1 LGEVETPR
9 SSRQATRAAIDDLSV
24 GYCAS
29 RRPPRSGLSRSDL
42 VRWPITGTT
51 TDDPDGR
58 LLRYCGRHRH
68 VHPHG
73 ATSARAAQ
81 PSGTARALFRAKLP
95 QPCGL
100 WMHGALPIE
109 IVGSSPTMTSLGGSI
124 SSRARSSD
132 LPHEPERSLH
142 QILHPPAFVHR
153 RTRKQPVLERV
164 AVAAGRARSGGAA
177 VHAAAVFAA
186 HGGRH
191 AGMAGA
197 GRRAAATARQHRA
210 GVTRASHLCAR
221 AAPGPARV
229 PAGSAASSARRR
241 AV

>member
-1 LGEVETPR
+1 MSWLPAFRKAKAPACSQHDDRQSPGLALSTADR
-9 SSRQATRAAIDDLSV
+9 SAV
-24 GYCAS
+24 
-29 RRPPRSGLSRSDL
+29 SRSNRRGSD
-42 VRWPITGTT
+42 VPATSSIHRGDSTSHCDAGGGSWPVAGTT
-51 TDDPDGR
+51 TDDPDSR
-58 LLRYCGRHRH
+58 LLRYCGR
-68 VHPHG
+68 PG
-73 ATSARAAQ
+73 
-81 PSGTARALFRAKLP
+81 PGLP

-109 IVGSSPTMTSLGGSI
+109 IVESSPTMTSLGGSI

-132 LPHEPERSLH
+132 LPHQPERSLH